1 VKCGEGAGHEE
12 GSHRGGGAA
21 MRWWKGLAHWCS
33 DNDDNIRWSP
43 VASVAS

>member
-33 DNDDNIRWSP
+33 DNNDNIRWLP